1 MVLPGEDG
9 AALARPENWWK
20 IVGRWLQPDEAR
32 VERAVLYTFHSV
44 IAGDWRK
51 GRMLLAGDSC
61 HQTPP
66 FMGQGMCAGI
76 RDAANLAWKLA
87 AVIGGIGSIPGALV
101 GGLLLGVAEFGLP
114 WLLEQAGWSEAK
126 AFQDALAYV
135 FLIVVLLVR
144 PTGLLGQPLREKV

>member
-1 MVLPGEDG
+1 MVMPGEDG

-20 IVGRWLQPDEAR
+20 IVGRWVQPDEAR

-87 AVIGGIGSIPGALV
+87 AVIGGQADAALLDTYQSERV
-101 GGLLLGVAEFGLP
+101 PHVRTFIETAVRLG
-114 WLLEQAGWSEAK
+114 
-126 AFQDALAYV
+126 D
-135 FLIVVLLVR
+135 LIHVTDPESATVDKLSAISD
-144 PTGLLGQPLREKV
+144 TGFTDGDE